1 VTLSVLMSGYYRPLR
16 HHRRRRTDT
25 STVGALGIHRTRPRR
40 MIRWYSVAFTSPDG
54 VTLIGDES
62 RDLDDITAQA
72 AAWNADDPN
81 TGYFVA
87 YLDRPAWTP
96 L

>member
-1 VTLSVLMSGYYRPLR
+1 MRAGTGSFPSLYQLR
-16 HHRRRRTDT
+16 AVDSDT
-25 STVGALGIHRTRPRR
+25 PCVFAH
-40 MIRWYSVAFTSPDG
+40 
-54 VTLIGDES
+54 
-62 RDLDDITAQA
+62 TAQA

>member
-1 VTLSVLMSGYYRPLR
+1 
-16 HHRRRRTDT
+16 
-25 STVGALGIHRTRPRR
+25 